1 MLSHFVC
8 HKSSTRTLLTKLWFL
23 LAFVSLGF
31 FSCKKELEQKVQP
44 DDVLRLSAAAADLV
58 LLQKNGNNTALDLT
72 WTTGSNGGANTSIAY
87 TLELDKKGA
96 GFSSPHTIYLGK
108 GVYNQKFTARE
119 LNDLVLQKF
128 GFQPGATGELEARVT
143 ATVAKEA
150 AGPQVSPVLSLT
162 VKPYFEVSS
171 TLYLIGEAAPNGWD
185 NSKAA
190 PLTPGVTDPTQFTY
204 QGALKKGSFKFI
216 TKLGEFLPS
225 YNKRD
230 SNLFY
235 RTDFGQPDDQFT
247 IDEAGVYKIVV
258 NLADLTISVEKQA
271 GPAHARLWIMGDA
284 TPKGWDINNPAEMQA
299 DPSDPFVFT
308 YSEVLKAGEFKIP
321 VSTGNFATD
330 YYMPL
335 TNNPDLT
342 NMGVR
347 LVAGG
352 NPDYKW
358 KITTP
363 GAYKIT
369 LNIRDMT
376 ISIKPFTPYQ
386 QLWMVGSATPKGW
399 DINSPDEMVKDPSNP
414 YVFTYSGPLSAGEF
428 KIPTATGNWGTDY
441 FMPAVN
447 HQDLG
452 STAVRLIAG
461 GNPDNKWEITQA
473 GNYTVT
479 LNQLYE
485 TITIVKQ

>member
-1 MLSHFVC
+1 MG
-8 HKSSTRTLLTKLWFL
+8 TKLWFL
-23 LAFVSLGF
+23 LAFISLGF

-44 DDVLRLSAAAADLV
+44 DDRLQLTAATTELV
-58 LLQKNGNNTALDLT
+58 LLQKNGNNTALDLA
-72 WTTGSNGGANTSIAY
+72 WTTGSNGGTNASIAY
-87 TLELDKKGA
+87 TLELDKQGA
-96 GFSSPHTIYLGK
+96 GFSSPYSVYLGK
-108 GVYNQKFTARE
+108 GVYNQKFTAKE
-119 LNDLVLQKF
+119 LNDLVLQHF
-128 GFQPGATGELEARVT
+128 GFQPGVAGKLEARVR

-150 AGPQVSPVLSLT
+150 AASQVSPVLSMSI
-162 VKPYFEVSS
+162 KPFFEVSA
-171 TLYLIGEAAPNGWD
+171 TLYLVGEAAPNGWD

-190 PLTPGVTDPTQFTY
+190 PLTPGSADPTEFTY
-204 QGALKKGSFKFI
+204 QGSLKKGSFKFI
-216 TKLGEFLPS
+216 TRLGEWIPS
-225 YNKRD
+225 YNKGAKD
-230 SNLFY
+230 TDLFY
-235 RTDFGQPDDQFT
+235 RTDFGQPDDPFM

-258 NLADLTISVEKQA
+258 NLVAQSISVEKQA
-271 GPAHARLWIMGDA
+271 GPAHARLWIIGDA
-284 TPKGWDINNPAEMQA
+284 TPKGWDINNPAEMQV

-308 YSEVLKAGEFKIP
+308 YNEVLKAGEFKIP
-321 VSTGNFATD
+321 VTTGNFATD

-335 TNNPDLT
+335 INHPDLST
-342 NMGVR
+342 TGVR

-352 NPDYKW
+352 NPDHKW

-376 ISIKPFTPYQ
+376 LSIKPFTPYGK
-386 QLWMVGSATPKGW
+386 LWMVGSATPNGW
-399 DINSPDEMVKDPSNP
+399 DINHPNEMVKDAANP
-414 YVFTYSGPLSAGEF
+414 MVFTYSGPLAAGEF

-452 STAVRLIAG
+452 NTTVKFIAG